1 MRSIKTNKNK
11 MVLKKINKQYQ
22 KLISSSKNLVPQK
35 SKFGIVY
42 TLYSVRFNSIEV
54 WFSENDKI
62 LQNKVLQSGSI
73 LLDKKSG
80 KYQDLDLLI
89 KTLNELDINFSSKL
103 NFKYSNTLI
112 RHLSTL
118 GWPVG
123 RSLYKQRKI
132 KKELSFAQFWI

>member
-1 MRSIKTNKNK
+1 MKFLKINKNK
-11 MVLKKINKQYQ
+11 MEFKKNINTEFR
-22 KLISSSKNLVPQK
+22 KLISSSLIIAPQK

-42 TLYSVRFNSIEV
+42 TLYSDRFNSIEV
-54 WFSENDKI
+54 GFAKNENVLKK
-62 LQNKVLQSGSI
+62 KVLQSESV
-73 LLDKKSG
+73 LLDKKRG
-80 KYQDLDLLI
+80 KEKDLHLLI

-103 NFKYSNTLI
+103 NFRYSNILI

-132 KKELSFAQFWI
+132 KKELSLA